1 MCPTPFP
8 DSVPE
13 QDRKQAEKEYLRR
26 TGGRRWEEYKPFL
39 PPGTQASEESAHL
52 ILDFAVLLLTLSPS
66 ASDLILD
73 LGAGSCWC
81 SEWLE
86 RLNFRTVSIDISH
99 DMLMLGKARLS
110 QAKGSR
116 LVAGDMEHLPFAD
129 SSFQKAFCLNA
140 FHHVP
145 DTLKALQE
153 IARVLTP
160 DGVAFFAEPGKGHA
174 EKPASVAAMRDCGVL
189 ERDVLISDFLDAC
202 VSAGF
207 ADARLQPISHVVPGF
222 GLKRGEWDSWR
233 AMARS
238 KRPVRGLR
246 KLWRAVLEI
255 AGLGKK
261 SVLFEEAFA
270 IRLVRLLEPLVELHP
285 VVTAYKSP
293 LTRLEPESDLADLV
307 LLEAPESVRHDE
319 WPRMRIRA
327 CNRGTRDWPAPEKVE
342 PGCVRV
348 GVQLL
353 DGDLAL
359 LDRDFFRQ
367 QLPRPVRPGETVE
380 VALEMPPPP
389 EAGVYQLKIDLVRE
403 DVAWFEIGGSSVIFH
418 RITVGRDP
426 ARGIER

>member
-1 MCPTPFP
+1 MSVTPDP
-8 DSVPE
+8 EPE

-26 TGGRRWEEYKPFL
+26 TGGRRWEEFKPFV
-39 PPGTQASEESAHL
+39 PPGARAGEESAYL
-52 ILDFAVLLLTLSPS
+52 ILDFAVLLLTLRPSP
-66 ASDLILD
+66 SDLILD

-86 RLNFRTVSIDISH
+86 RLNVRAVSVDLSH
-99 DMLMLGKARLS
+99 DMLTIGKARLS
-110 QAKGSR
+110 QANGSR

-129 SSFQKAFCLNA
+129 ASFQKAFCLNA

-145 DTLKALQE
+145 DTSKALQE

-160 DGVAFFAEPGKGHA
+160 DGIVLFAEPGKGHA

-189 ERDVLISDFLDAC
+189 ERDILIADFLDAC
-202 VSAGF
+202 IRAGF
-207 ADARLQPISHVVPGF
+207 ADARLQPVSHVVPGF
-222 GLKRGEWDSWR
+222 VLKKTEWDSWR

-238 KRPVRGLR
+238 KRPVRAVY
-246 KLWRAVLEI
+246 KIWRAVLEVF
-255 AGLGKK
+255 GLGKK

-270 IRLVRLLEPLVELHP
+270 IRLIRLLEPLVELHP

-293 LTRLEPESDLADLV
+293 LTRIEPESDLADLV
-307 LLEAPESVRHDE
+307 LLEAPESIRHDE

-327 CNRGTRDWPAPEKVE
+327 RNRGTRDWPAPEKVE

-353 DGDLAL
+353 DKDLAL
-359 LDRDFFRQ
+359 LNRDYHRQ
-367 QLPRPVRPGETVE
+367 RLPRPVRPGETVE
-380 VALEMPPPP
+380 VAIEMPPPA

-418 RITVGRDP
+418 RITVGRAP
-426 ARGIER
+426 ARGMEQ